1 MNKIKGDEMNL
12 RNNGK
17 KKFNRYT
24 GLLLIMILIFSLL
37 INEMFSLQ
45 IIHGD
50 EYFARANVEFIKNI
64 DNAAPRGE
72 IIDAKGNVLAT
83 SLQSYNL
90 IYVDTTES
98 RNEIYTTIDKV
109 RELLEKSGQE
119 INDTFNLKTDPFRF
133 EFSSEDPDFI
143 MRTELRWKKDRG
155 INDYLFNTVMKEKTG
170 KSKIADLNETESNE
184 LDRRIIE
191 FTPEETYYY
200 LIEFYSLY
208 EALELSDDE
217 LKEISK
223 KSGRE
228 IEEELL
234 KVYDSETI
242 RSYLLIRDS
251 IRMESYSGSKAV
263 TLVSNMNEESAFT
276 FLQQLSF
283 LPGIDVETNPIR
295 YYPYET
301 LASHL
306 LGYLIPIPAGKQ
318 DNYLERGYDISK
330 DYIGGSGIE
339 SAYES
344 RLKGSKGVST
354 VEVDKNGRTVSELFE
369 LETYPGNTVQLTL
382 DLELQNVA
390 EQALKDIIIKYSEE
404 ETKHAIAGY
413 HQDSSNATRGAVIA
427 LDVNTGNVLA
437 MASYP
442 SYDPNIFAVPGR
454 LTSEI
459 YKEFFAPDY
468 RTFAEEL
475 IKEKNVRMPVE
486 KDSLI
491 TRPATPEDLFR
502 FNEDG
507 TVARNPDRYDLF
519 AKPLYN
525 YATSGLIPSGS
536 TFKIVT
542 GLAALEEGIITA
554 NTIIRDTGSF
564 SNERIGTPITNE
576 GGGSYGN
583 TDLAKAIAK
592 SSNVYFSDVGYR
604 LYQAKGLNALAEWA
618 WKLGLGHDPEEP
630 LHSTTGIEISETISG
645 NVYNHV
651 SKVEL
656 TKRLFMFDVVDFL
669 RAGISRVD
677 KYGTFPPIDIGIDDS
692 DIDAIAKAKE
702 DIKVVIRESLD
713 ISLEDAN
720 NLVRKDYNAVIASLT
735 DVFEKY
741 LLVLPEEKVAELETA
756 KTYATELATKIVYDQ
771 TTEIISP
778 RNVLNSSLGQGDN
791 QVTLLQVANAL
802 AAIVNGG
809 TRYKTNL
816 VSRILDAEGNVIQ
829 ENKPVVLE
837 ETGIKESSV
846 NALMK
851 GLNDS
856 TKPGGGAYNIFKDFP
871 IGNGG
876 KTGTATWKTNQEE
889 FGRAAFGVYT
899 AVAPIENP
907 EIVIAA
913 IVYDITRGSFVAPIT
928 LAVMEEYFEEQLTSQ
943 FPDYQRQF
951 DYDSPV
957 PATSSG
963 AEDEEE
969 ISGNS
974 DENTDESSNEEE
986 NTP

>member
-1 MNKIKGDEMNL
+1 MNL

-24 GLLLIMILIFSLL
+24 GLLLIMILVFSLL

-72 IIDAKGNVLAT
+72 IIDVKGNVLAT

-90 IYVDTTES
+90 IYVDTKES
-98 RNEIYTTIDKV
+98 RSEIYTTIDKV

-119 INDTFNLKTDPFRF
+119 INDIFNLKLNPFRF
-133 EFSSEDPDFI
+133 EFNSEDPDFI
-143 MRTELRWKKDRG
+143 MRSELRWKKDRG

-170 KSKIADLNETESNE
+170 KSKIADLNEAETDE
-184 LDRRIIE
+184 LDRLIIE

-208 EALELSDDE
+208 EALELSVDE
-217 LKEISK
+217 QEEISQ

-228 IEEELL
+228 IEKELL
-234 KVYDSETI
+234 KVFDLETI

-263 TLVSNMNEESAFT
+263 TLVSNMNEESAFI

-306 LGYLIPIPAGKQ
+306 LGYLIPVPAGKE
-318 DNYLERGYDISK
+318 DEYLERGYDISK

-404 ETKHAIAGY
+404 DTKHAIAGY
-413 HQDSSNATRGAVIA
+413 YQDSSNATRGAVIA

-442 SYDPNIFAVPGR
+442 SYDPNVFAVPGR

-475 IKEKNVRMPVE
+475 ISEKNVRMPVE
-486 KDSLI
+486 KDSLK
-491 TRPATPEDLFR
+491 TRPVTPEDLFR

-507 TVARNPDRYDLF
+507 TIAKDPDRYDLY

-542 GLAALEEGIITA
+542 GLAALEEGVITA
-554 NTIIRDTGSF
+554 NTIIRDRGSF
-564 SNERIGTPITNE
+564 SNERIGSPITNE

-583 TDLAKAIAK
+583 TDLARAIAK
-592 SSNVYFSDVGYR
+592 SSNVYFSDVAYR

-618 WKLGLGHDPEEP
+618 WKLGLGHNPEEP
-630 LHSTTGIEISETISG
+630 LHSTTGIEISENKTG

-656 TKRLFMFDVVDFL
+656 TKKLFMFDVVDFL
-669 RAGISRVD
+669 RSGISRVS
-677 KYGTFPPIDIGIDDS
+677 KQNTTFPPIDIGIDNS
-692 DIDAIAKAKE
+692 DIDAIADAKE
-702 DIKVVIRESLD
+702 DIKVAIRESLD

-720 NLVRKDYNAVIASLT
+720 NLVRKDYGKVIASLT

-741 LLVLPEEKVAELETA
+741 LLVLPEEKVAELATA
-756 KTYATELATKIVYDQ
+756 EKYATELATKIVYDQ
-771 TTEIISP
+771 STEIISP

-802 AAIVNGG
+802 ASIVNGG

-816 VSRILDAEGNVIQ
+816 VSKILDAEGNVIQ

-837 ETGIKESSV
+837 ETGIQESSV

-871 IGNGG
+871 IENGG

-928 LAVMEEYFEEQLTSQ
+928 LAVMEEYFENQLTSQ
-943 FPDYQRQF
+943 FPDYKRQF

-957 PATSSG
+957 PVTPSG
-963 AEDEEE
+963 ADDGEGTSE
-969 ISGNS
+969 NL
-974 DENTDESSNEEE
+974 DENTDESTNEEE

>member
-24 GLLLIMILIFSLL
+24 GLLLIMILVFSLL

-109 RELLEKSGQE
+109 KELLAKSGQE
-119 INDTFNLKTDPFRF
+119 INDTFNLKTNPFRF
-133 EFSSEDPDFI
+133 EFNSEDPDFI
-143 MRTELRWKKDRG
+143 MKTELRWKKDRG

-170 KSKIADLNETESNE
+170 KSKIADLNEAESDE

-200 LIEFYSLY
+200 LIEFYNLY
-208 EALELSDDE
+208 EALELSTE
-217 LKEISK
+217 EQKEISK
-223 KSGRE
+223 KSGKE
-228 IEEELL
+228 IEKELL
-234 KVYDSETI
+234 KVYDLETI

-306 LGYLIPIPAGKQ
+306 LGYLIPIPAGRQ
-318 DNYLERGYDISK
+318 DEYLERGYDISK

-390 EQALKDIIIKYSEE
+390 EQALKDIIIKYSQE
-404 ETKHAIAGY
+404 ETKHSIAGY
-413 HQDSSNATRGAVIA
+413 YQDSSNATRGAVIA

-442 SYDPNIFAVPGR
+442 SYDPNIFTVPGR
-454 LTSEI
+454 LTSEM

-468 RTFAEEL
+468 RAFAEEL
-475 IKEKNVRMPVE
+475 ISEKNVRVPVE

-491 TRPATPEDLFR
+491 TRPATPEDLFM

-507 TVARNPDRYDLF
+507 TVAKNADKYDLY

-564 SNERIGTPITNE
+564 ANERIGSPITNE

-583 TDLAKAIAK
+583 TNLARAIAK

-618 WKLGLGHDPEEP
+618 WKLGLGHNPEEP

-656 TKRLFMFDVVDFL
+656 TKKLFMFDVVDFL
-669 RAGISRVD
+669 RAGISRVS
-677 KYGTFPPIDIGIDDS
+677 KQNATFPPIDIGIDNS
-692 DIDAIAKAKE
+692 DIDTIANAKE
-702 DIKVVIRESLD
+702 DIKVAIRESLD

-720 NLVRKDYNAVIASLT
+720 NLVRKDYGDVIASLT

-741 LLVLPEEKVAELETA
+741 LLVLPEEKVAELGTA
-756 KTYATELATKIVYDQ
+756 EKYATELATKIVYDQ
-771 TTEIISP
+771 STEIISP

-816 VSRILDAEGNVIQ
+816 VSNILDAEGNVIQ

-871 IGNGG
+871 IENGG

-913 IVYDITRGSFVAPIT
+913 IVYDVTRGSFVAPIT
-928 LAVMEEYFEEQLTSQ
+928 LAVMEEYFENQLTSQ
-943 FPDYQRQF
+943 FPDYKRQF

-957 PATSSG
+957 PVTSSG
-963 AEDEEE
+963 VEDEEE
-969 ISGNS
+969 TS
-974 DENTDESSNEEE
+974 ENTDESINEEE